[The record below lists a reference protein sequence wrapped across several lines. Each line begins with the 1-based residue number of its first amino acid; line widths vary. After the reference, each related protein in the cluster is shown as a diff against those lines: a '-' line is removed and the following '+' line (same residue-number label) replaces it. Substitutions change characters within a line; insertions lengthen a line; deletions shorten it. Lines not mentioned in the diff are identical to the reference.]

1 MTGLQSISRRQL
13 EEEAQHVIGGTSFK
27 FVTEPSINEV
37 KQDVILALKQFSNS
51 VRLWDFNKNR
61 KNPQQ
66 PTIQNENEPLQQ
78 TIDNGLGTKLRPNNG
93 YYHENTY
100 LPVSKNVDAFLY
112 ELQTELLDVLVPIL

>member
-78 TIDNGLGTKLRPNNG
+78 TIDNGLGTKLRPNNVAIIMKTLI
-93 YYHENTY
+93 YQCRRMLMHSSTT
-100 LPVSKNVDAFLY
+100 SKQNY
-112 ELQTELLDVLVPIL
+112 WMY